1 MSSTFIIA
9 EAGVNHNGSFE
20 MALRMIDEAC
30 AAGADAVKFQTFK
43 AERFIAADAPKA
55 GYQRE
60 TTGPDE
66 SQLDMVRRLELD
78 EAAHSR
84 LLYYCRDKGI
94 QFLSSPFDLE
104 SIDLLDRL
112 GLGLFKIPS
121 GEITNLPYLRKI
133 GALKKRLI
141 LSTGMA
147 DLSEIEDALN
157 VLRDAGTPLETITV
171 LHCHTEYPTSY
182 QEVNLRAMLTIRS
195 AFPGISVG
203 YSDHT
208 LGIEVPIAAV
218 ALGATVIEKHFTLDR
233 NLPGPDHRA
242 SLEPRELAAM
252 ITAVRNIERALG
264 TGIKA
269 PSLSERKNLAVAR
282 KSIVAAGPIK
292 KGEAF
297 TEKNITV
304 KRPGTGITPMRW
316 DEIIGRKATK
326 PYQKDEPIE
335 A

>member
-60 TTGPDE
+60 ATGPDE

-157 VLRDAGTPLETITV
+157 ALRDAGTPLETITV

-269 PSLSERKNLAVAR
+269 PSSSERKNLAVAR